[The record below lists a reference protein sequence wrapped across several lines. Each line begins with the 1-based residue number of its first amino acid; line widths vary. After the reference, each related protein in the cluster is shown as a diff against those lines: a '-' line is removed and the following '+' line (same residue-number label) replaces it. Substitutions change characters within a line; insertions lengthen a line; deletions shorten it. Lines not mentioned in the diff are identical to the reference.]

1 MLGTIFRRIL
11 IHLYSCNGDLVQQ
24 EVACVNQLRCVRQEC
39 SITAAL
45 TGLALQR
52 CCLVLCG
59 SFSPVRLKAVL
70 PCREALLWFTFF
82 QIVKL

>member
-11 IHLYSCNGDLVQQ
+11 IHLYSRNGDLVQQ
-24 EVACVNQLRCVRQEC
+24 KVAGVNQLRCVTQEC

-52 CCLVLCG
+52 CCHVRL
-59 SFSPVRLKAVL
+59 FFPPVRLKAVL